1 MQIIAGGGVVVNGFA
16 EAIAATADAQVVA
29 GGEEELVAIGEI
41 DVQPAN
47 RIVESVA
54 LTVGVREEVGLAVGL
69 AGLIGLHVVLQ
80 VVLGNRRDAIG
91 GNDVIR
97 ESLAGDAT
105 ALGHAGERIEQLID
119 GTDAE

>member
-16 EAIAATADAQVVA
+16 KAIAATADAQVVA

-54 LTVGVREEVGLAVGL
+54 LTVGVREEVGLPVRL